1 MVEEGLDELGL
12 NDASSGVGFSLKTYP
27 CLDLT
32 LNDVAPPLFS
42 FAVKYYSCHRF
53 VHSRAD
59 R

>member
-32 LNDVAPPLFS
+32 LNDVAPPFFLLP
-42 FAVKYYSCHRF
+42 
-53 VHSRAD
+53 
-59 R
+59 

>member
-32 LNDVAPPLFS
+32 LNAVAPLFS
-42 FAVKYYSCHRF
+42 FAVKYCSCHRF